1 MESNMVRLAETASAA
16 RSLEELAKPLLE
28 LLQSLT
34 DFEST
39 YITRIDSGMTTQLI
53 EFARNV
59 GKLEIPEQLAVPW
72 SDTLCKRSMES
83 GCTYTDDVPGLWPD
97 SEAAKAL
104 GIQSYVSAPIRSQ
117 TGALIGTLCAAS
129 TRELPLPERARSS
142 LHLFSRLIAQHIERE
157 KLLEQ
162 LQESNTRLV
171 RAAMTD
177 PLTGLPNRRAVLEEL
192 GRMLSVAGRERGTV
206 LVGLVDLDHFRAVNE
221 TQGHVR
227 GDHLLRDLA
236 TQLSRAARDYDV
248 VGRFDGDEFAVI
260 GPGPI
265 KPEEA
270 QLIAAEVTARYAAA
284 AETVLGAS
292 VAFIVADGS
301 MSADEAIRKVDTDM
315 SAIKRSKEKTGS
327 KPN

>member
-1 MESNMVRLAETASAA
+1 MESNMVRLAESASAA

-28 LLQSLT
+28 LLQNLT

-83 GCTYTDDVPGLWPD
+83 GCTYTDDVPGRWPD
-97 SEAAKAL
+97 SDAARAL

-117 TGALIGTLCAAS
+117 TGTLIGTLCAAS
-129 TRELPLPERARSS
+129 TRQLPLPERARSS

-157 KLLEQ
+157 KLLAQ
-162 LQESNTRLV
+162 LQESNTRLT

-177 PLTGLPNRRAVLEEL
+177 PLTGLPNRRAVIEEL
-192 GRMLSVAGRERGTV
+192 ARMLTVARREHGTV

-236 TQLSRAARDYDV
+236 THLNRAARDYDL
-248 VGRFDGDEFAVI
+248 VGRFDGDEFAII
-260 GPGPI
+260 GPGPASQ
-265 KPEEA
+265 KEA
-270 QLIAAEVTARYAAA
+270 ALITAELTSRYTDAAA
-284 AETVLGAS
+284 NVMAAS
-292 VAFIVADGS
+292 VAFIVADGT
-301 MSADEAIRKVDTDM
+301 MSADEALQQADGEMAVV
-315 SAIKRSKEKTGS
+315 KRGKG
-327 KPN
+327 NNLN

>member
-1 MESNMVRLAETASAA
+1 MESNMVRLAESASAA

-28 LLQSLT
+28 LLQNLT

-117 TGALIGTLCAAS
+117 TGTLIGTLCAAS
-129 TRELPLPERARSS
+129 TRQLPLPERARSS

-162 LQESNTRLV
+162 LQESNTRLT

-177 PLTGLPNRRAVLEEL
+177 PLTGLPNRRAVIEEL
-192 GRMLSVAGRERGTV
+192 ARMLAVAGRERGTV
-206 LVGLVDLDHFRAVNE
+206 LVGLVDLDHFREVNE

-236 TQLSRAARDYDV
+236 THLNRAARDYDLI
-248 VGRFDGDEFAVI
+248 GRFDGDEFAVI
-260 GPGPI
+260 GPGPASR
-265 KPEEA
+265 PEA
-270 QLIAAEVTARYAAA
+270 QLLTAELASRYTSAAA
-284 AETVLGAS
+284 NVMAAS
-292 VAFIVADGS
+292 VVFIVADGT
-301 MSADEAIRKVDTDM
+301 MSADEALQQADGEM
-315 SAIKRSKEKTGS
+315 SILKRGKGGKL
-327 KPN
+327 N